1 MEALGFDQVLNSDPQ
16 ISQITQIRIESRS
29 ADPIA
34 RPAPVRR
41 GISASMPQHLA
52 SSIWNLEQEVS
63 PQRQNIY
70 LNTSLRS
77 FVSLRLVLSFVSSRF
92 QIQRQIAGSHG

>member
-70 LNTSLRS
+70 LNTSLR
-77 FVSLRLVLSFVSSRF
+77 LVFSFVSSSF
-92 QIQRQIAGSHG
+92 QIQRQIAGSHC